1 MVDFKKLRESKAKP
15 KPINPRD
22 IFNALPKP
30 PGINDLYASQA
41 EVLDSWFNRRNDKD
55 IVVKLHTGG
64 GKTLVA
70 LLMAQSVMNQFKEPV
85 LYLAPTNQLVE
96 QVLTKSYEYGISAL
110 AYTKGQALPADFYDG
125 KSVLIGTYQAL
136 FNGRSKFGVS
146 GSGLQVVKTG
156 AIILD
161 DAHVALSSVR
171 EAFSLT
177 ITAQEHQ
184 EVYIDFAR
192 RFRTAFKKVNRLGK
206 FADLIKG
213 KDYGVVEVPSWA
225 WHRKCAEVREYLS
238 EQVEEI
244 NPFVW
249 PFLRDNMEICHCI
262 FSRNSVTI
270 TPIFP
275 QVDLLPTF
283 EKCPRRIYM
292 SATIADDSEIV
303 RTFGASSDAVGN
315 PISSASLAGV
325 GERMILIPELMKTND
340 VAIKPMVEKIAT
352 KLAEHKLGVVILT
365 PSRKAA
371 TTWKDIA
378 EYAEST
384 QSVSKQVAAM
394 QTSEFFG
401 PLVLANRYDGIDL
414 VGNACRLLIMDNLPQ
429 GRTDYDEFQENVLA
443 GSSTNSLLAQRIEQ
457 GIGRGTRG
465 SGDYCVV
472 LLIGSKLIGWIG
484 RKKNIA
490 HLTASTRVQLKM
502 GQSVSEAV
510 TETKEITQTILKCLK
525 RDSDWVAYHASELA
539 EAAHTAPVELLA
551 LQIAEGERRAFRQQ
565 CLGQFESA
573 FADTRKTD
581 VRQRGNGRPPAQ
593 SLALSIG
600 S

>member
-1 MVDFKKLRESKAKP
+1 MARACSL
-15 KPINPRD
+15 
-22 IFNALPKP
+22 
-30 PGINDLYASQA
+30 
-41 EVLDSWFNRRNDKD
+41 VLIK
-55 IVVKLHTGG
+55 
-64 GKTLVA
+64 
-70 LLMAQSVMNQFKEPV
+70 
-85 LYLAPTNQLVE
+85 LYLT
-96 QVLTKSYEYGISAL
+96 
-110 AYTKGQALPADFYDG
+110 
-125 KSVLIGTYQAL
+125 
-136 FNGRSKFGVS
+136 GRSKFGVS

-225 WHRKCAEVREYLS
+225 WHRKCAELREYLS

-352 KLAEHKLGVVILT
+352 KLAERKLGVVILT

-371 TTWKDIA
+371 ITWKDSA

-502 GQSVSEAV
+502 GQSVE
-510 TETKEITQTILKCLK
+510 
-525 RDSDWVAYHASELA
+525 
-539 EAAHTAPVELLA
+539 
-551 LQIAEGERRAFRQQ
+551 
-565 CLGQFESA
+565 
-573 FADTRKTD
+573 
-581 VRQRGNGRPPAQ
+581 
-593 SLALSIG
+593 
-600 S
+600 